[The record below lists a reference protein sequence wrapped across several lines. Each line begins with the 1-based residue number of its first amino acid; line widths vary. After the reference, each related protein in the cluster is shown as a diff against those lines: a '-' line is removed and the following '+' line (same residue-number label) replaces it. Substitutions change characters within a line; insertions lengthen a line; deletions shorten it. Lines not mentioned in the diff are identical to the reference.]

1 MSELLRLVAAG
12 TAIGTVAALVLP
24 AMLPSAQA
32 VEEPLQLLSS
42 TVEEILL
49 PPVDV
54 ADLVKRDVAIE
65 PQIATEVLRSTRI
78 KKIGFGRVEYVD
90 IVETASGT
98 YSTDAV
104 ESAHVRYPGIHS
116 RGGTDAI
123 ALTAWSTDGW
133 ELLRPVAAGSFV
145 LLAPFRNGAV
155 LLTDQ
160 GSCAV
165 VGDNIHC

>member
-1 MSELLRLVAAG
+1 MSELLRIVAAG
-12 TAIGTVAALVLP
+12 TAIGALAVLVMP

-42 TVEEILL
+42 TAEEIFV

-54 ADLVKRDVAIE
+54 ADLVKRDVVIE
-65 PQIATEVLRSTRI
+65 PQVATEVLRSTRI

-90 IVETASGT
+90 IMETASGT

-104 ESAHVRYPGIHS
+104 ESPHVRYPGIHARAGS
-116 RGGTDAI
+116 DTIELA
-123 ALTAWSTDGW
+123 AWSADGW

-145 LLAPFRNGAV
+145 LLAPFRNGAM

-165 VGDNIHC
+165 VGDSIHC